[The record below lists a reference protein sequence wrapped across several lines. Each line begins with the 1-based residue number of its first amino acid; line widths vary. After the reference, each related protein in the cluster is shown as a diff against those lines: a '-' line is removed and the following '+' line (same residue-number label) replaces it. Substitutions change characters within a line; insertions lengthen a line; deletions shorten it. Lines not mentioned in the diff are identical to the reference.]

1 MRNFSAGGE
10 VSWQS
15 LQLLMI
21 STSSCPALSCCS
33 PTLKAASL
41 SSSIPPP
48 SGGEK
53 RERTLSISFSS
64 LSHWKHYSLEIST
77 LTETQVTVRMFC
89 LFSLPSTQ
97 VISLS
102 RRSITALV
110 ARWVSSKEVNFGLDL
125 MYSMTWRQVYW

>member
-1 MRNFSAGGE
+1 M
-10 VSWQS
+10 SWQS

-53 RERTLSISFSS
+53 SERTLSISFSS
-64 LSHWKHYSLEIST
+64 LSHWKYYQLEMPT
-77 LTETQVTVRMFC
+77 VNEREGKVTVRMFC
-89 LFSLPSTQ
+89 LFSVPSTQ

-110 ARWVSSKEVNFGLDL
+110 ARWVSSNEVNFGLDL
-125 MYSMTWRQVYW
+125 MYSMTCRQVYW

>member
-1 MRNFSAGGE
+1 M
-10 VSWQS
+10 SWQS

-64 LSHWKHYSLEIST
+64 LSHWKYYWSELAT
-77 LTETQVTVRMFC
+77 LTERWNVTVRMFC
-89 LFSLPSTQ
+89 LFSVPSTQ

-110 ARWVSSKEVNFGLDL
+110 ARWVSSNEVNFGLDL